1 MKTMWNQ
8 GISFHD
14 CHHDCNVYD
23 HRHEHLID
31 NDDPY
36 QGGFGGEEEGGTYNA
51 FWSKPQDG
59 RH

>member
-1 MKTMWNQ
+1 MVIFLWQAIKDDTSMTSC
-8 GISFHD
+8 IHD
-14 CHHDCNVYD
+14 PD
-23 HRHEHLID
+23 
-31 NDDPY
+31 